1 MADNVPATKPYRDDA
16 DWWKSTTVYQIY
28 PRSFC
33 DSNGDGIGDIP
44 GIVSK
49 LDYLADLGI
58 GVIWLSPV
66 YASPMEDNG
75 YDISDYRDIAPE
87 FGTLAD
93 MDRLIAEAGK
103 RGIGIVMD
111 LVVNHTSDR
120 HEWFEASRASRDNPK
135 RDFYV
140 WRDPAPD
147 GGPPNDLPS
156 YFAGSAWA
164 FDEATGQ
171 YYMHLFAPGQPDLNW
186 DNPQLRAE
194 IYDMMNWWLDRG
206 VAGFRM
212 DVIDLIGK
220 QPDRLIRNNGPKLHD
235 YLQEMH
241 REALAGRNVLTV
253 GESWEATPETGLLFS
268 GRDRDEL
275 SMVFQF
281 QHVTSLWGEDGNKW
295 RPRPFDL
302 VTFKRA
308 LNEWQRALAEDGW
321 NSLFVSNHDLPRAV
335 SRYGD
340 DRRHWRESA
349 TAIAT
354 VNHLMRGTPYV
365 FQGEEIGMTNAGFT
379 QIDQY
384 RDVETL
390 NFHAEHEAAGYDL
403 AAFLDGAAANGRDN
417 ARTPVQWTAAKNAGF
432 TDGIPWI
439 GVNPNHDRIN
449 VDNQIGDEHSVL
461 AHYRR
466 LIGLRKTHPVVV
478 HGDYVPCLEDN
489 PQIFAFTRNLGNRR
503 LAVVVNFSSEPARC
517 DIPAGLETSGVCA
530 ISNYAPRDTIAGT
543 LGLAPWEAFAVL
555 SETRGQDPSS
565 GSKSTGTDTAQ
576 R

>member
-1 MADNVPATKPYRDDA
+1 MADKVLAAKPYRDDP

-49 LDYLADLGI
+49 LDYLTDLGI

-75 YDISDYRDIAPE
+75 YDISNYRAVAPE

-93 MDRLIAEAGK
+93 MDRLIAEAEK

-120 HEWFEASRASRDNPK
+120 HDWFEASRASRDNPK

-140 WRDPAPD
+140 WRDPAAD

-171 YYMHLFAPGQPDLNW
+171 YYLHLFASGQPDLNW
-186 DNPQLRAE
+186 ENPDMRAE

-206 VAGFRM
+206 LAGFRM

-220 QPDRLIRNNGPKLHD
+220 QPDRLIRNNGPKLHE
-235 YLQEMH
+235 YLKEMH
-241 REALAGRNVLTV
+241 RETLAGRNVLTV
-253 GESWEATPETGLLFS
+253 GESWEATPEIGLLFS
-268 GRDRDEL
+268 GRDRGEL

-281 QHVTSLWGEDGNKW
+281 QHVTSLWGEDGSKW
-295 RPRPFDL
+295 RPRAFDL
-302 VTFKRA
+302 ATFKRA
-308 LNEWQRALAEDGW
+308 LNEWQKALAEDGW

-335 SRYGD
+335 SHYGD
-340 DRRHWRESA
+340 DRLYWRESA

-379 QIDQY
+379 EIDQY

-439 GVNPNHDRIN
+439 GVNPNHDTIN
-449 VDNQIGDEHSVL
+449 VENQIGDEHSVL

-478 HGDYVPCLEDN
+478 HGDYVPCLEDD

-503 LAVVVNFSSEPARC
+503 LAVVVNFSSEPATR

-543 LGLAPWEAFAVL
+543 FNLAPWEAFAVL
-555 SETRGQDPSS
+555 SES
-565 GSKSTGTDTAQ
+565 
-576 R
+576 

>member
-1 MADNVPATKPYRDDA
+1 LATEDLAAKPYRDDA

-44 GIVSK
+44 GIISK

-75 YDISDYRDIAPE
+75 YDISDYRAIAPE

-93 MDRLIAEAGK
+93 MDRLIAEARK

-120 HEWFEASRASRDNPK
+120 HEWFEASRSSRDNPK

-164 FDEATGQ
+164 FDEASGQ
-171 YYMHLFAPGQPDLNW
+171 YYLHLFAPGQPDLNW
-186 DNPQLRAE
+186 ENPDMRAG

-206 VAGFRM
+206 LAGFRM

-241 REALAGRNVLTV
+241 RETLAGRNVLTV
-253 GESWEATPETGLLFS
+253 GESWEATPEIGLLFS
-268 GRDRDEL
+268 GRDRNEL

-281 QHVTSLWGEDGNKW
+281 QHVTSLWGEDGGKW

-340 DRRHWRESA
+340 DRRYWRESA

-390 NFHAEHEAAGYDL
+390 NFHAEHVAAGYDL
-403 AAFLDGAAANGRDN
+403 AAFLDGAAANSRDN
-417 ARTPVQWTAAKNAGF
+417 ARTPVQWTAEDNAGF
-432 TDGIPWI
+432 TTGIPWI
-439 GVNPNHDRIN
+439 GANPNHEAIN
-449 VDNQIGDEHSVL
+449 VENQIGDEHSVL
-461 AHYRR
+461 AYYRR

-478 HGDYVPCLEDN
+478 QGDYRPWFEDD
-489 PQIFAFTRNLGNRR
+489 PQHFVYERR
-503 LAVVVNFSSEPARC
+503 LGGDRLVVVVNFSSEPATL
-517 DIPAGLETSGVCA
+517 DTPAGLEISGVCA
-530 ISNYAPRDTIAGT
+530 ISNYAPRDMIAGT
-543 LGLAPWEAFAVL
+543 LSLAPWEAFAVL
-555 SETRGQDPSS
+555 SET
-565 GSKSTGTDTAQ
+565 
-576 R
+576 

>member
-1 MADNVPATKPYRDDA
+1 MEIMPHEVPY
-16 DWWKSTTVYQIY
+16 
-28 PRSFC
+28 
-33 DSNGDGIGDIP
+33 
-44 GIVSK
+44 
-49 LDYLADLGI
+49 
-58 GVIWLSPV
+58 
-66 YASPMEDNG
+66 E
-75 YDISDYRDIAPE
+75 E
-87 FGTLAD
+87 TL
-93 MDRLIAEAGK
+93 K
-103 RGIGIVMD
+103 
-111 LVVNHTSDR
+111 
-120 HEWFEASRASRDNPK
+120 
-135 RDFYV
+135 
-140 WRDPAPD
+140 
-147 GGPPNDLPS
+147 
-156 YFAGSAWA
+156 
-164 FDEATGQ
+164 
-171 YYMHLFAPGQPDLNW
+171 
-186 DNPQLRAE
+186 
-194 IYDMMNWWLDRG
+194 
-206 VAGFRM
+206 
-212 DVIDLIGK
+212 
-220 QPDRLIRNNGPKLHD
+220 IR
-235 YLQEMH
+235 
-241 REALAGRNVLTV
+241 
-253 GESWEATPETGLLFS
+253 
-268 GRDRDEL
+268 
-275 SMVFQF
+275 
-281 QHVTSLWGEDGNKW
+281 
-295 RPRPFDL
+295 
-302 VTFKRA
+302 
-308 LNEWQRALAEDGW
+308 
-321 NSLFVSNHDLPRAV
+321 
-335 SRYGD
+335 
-340 DRRHWRESA
+340 
-349 TAIAT
+349 
-354 VNHLMRGTPYV
+354 
-365 FQGEEIGMTNAGFT
+365 IGMTNAGFT

-417 ARTPVQWTAAKNAGF
+417 ARTPVQWTAAKNSGF

>member
-1 MADNVPATKPYRDDA
+1 MAEKAALKPYRHDP

-44 GIVSK
+44 GIISK
-49 LDYLADLGI
+49 LDYLAELGI

-87 FGTLAD
+87 FGTLSD
-93 MDRLIAEAGK
+93 MDRLIAEAER

-120 HEWFEASRASRDNPK
+120 HDWFGSSHASRDDPK
-135 RDFYV
+135 RDYYI

-164 FDEATGQ
+164 FDDATGQ
-171 YYMHLFAPGQPDLNW
+171 YYLHLFAPGQPDLNW
-186 DNPQLRAE
+186 ENPSLRAE
-194 IYDMMNWWLDRG
+194 IYAMMNWWLDRG
-206 VAGFRM
+206 IAGFRM

-241 REALAGRNVLTV
+241 RETLAGRNVLTV

-268 GRDRDEL
+268 GRDRGEL

-281 QHVTSLWGEDGNKW
+281 QHVTSLWGEDGSKW

-340 DRRHWRESA
+340 DRRYWRESA

-379 QIDQY
+379 DIAQY

-417 ARTPVQWTAAKNAGF
+417 ARTPVQWTAGANAGF
-432 TDGIPWI
+432 TAGTPWI
-439 GVNPNHDRIN
+439 DVNPNHEAIN
-449 VDNQIGDEHSVL
+449 VEAQRDDESSVL
-461 AHYRR
+461 SHYRR
-466 LIGLRKTHPVVV
+466 LIALRKAHPVIV
-478 HGDYVPCLEDN
+478 HGDYVPLMEDD
-489 PQIFAFTRNLGNRR
+489 PQIFAFARSLGNQR
-503 LAVVVNFSSEPARC
+503 LVIIVNFSSEPATF
-517 DIPAGLETSGVCA
+517 DTPAGFEISGDCA
-530 ISNYAPRDTIAGT
+530 ISNHAPRNAVSGT
-543 LGLAPWEAFAVL
+543 LNLAPWEAFAVL
-555 SETRGQDPSS
+555 SQS
-565 GSKSTGTDTAQ
+565 
-576 R
+576 

>member
-28 PRSFC
+28 PRSFR

-171 YYMHLFAPGQPDLNW
+171 YYLHLFAPGQPDLNW

-555 SETRGQDPSS
+555 SET
-565 GSKSTGTDTAQ
+565 
-576 R
+576 